1 MRENIKLATRE
12 SPLALRQAN
21 IVRDHLLEKG
31 VFKNIDIVSMT
42 TSGDS
47 ASEKVFKS
55 EGGKGLFLKELELAL
70 TQGKADIAVHSMKD
84 VPAKISS
91 KFSITSIMVRDDP
104 RDVFI
109 SNKHSRIEDMQGGDV
124 GSSSPRR
131 QAILSHL
138 GKKINVR
145 ELRGNI
151 NTRLKKLDEENFDA
165 IVLAKA
171 GLERMNLGHLITQ
184 SLDIDTFVPAPGQ
197 GVLCIECL
205 SKHQEIFR
213 KIRRIS
219 DSDTEICVMAERI
232 FAAEMD
238 GDCLSPIGAH
248 ATVKQGLMTLI
259 GFVASLD
266 GRKYIKNRVVGNKED
281 YVLLANKL
289 SKLFIKM
296 GSKRMLKC

>member
-21 IVRDHLLEKG
+21 TVRDHLLEKG

-70 TQGKADIAVHSMKD
+70 TQGEADIAVHSMKD

-91 KFSITSIMVRDDP
+91 RFAITSIMVRDDP

-109 SNKHSRIEDMQGGDV
+109 SNKHSRIEDMEVGDV

-171 GLERMNLGHLITQ
+171 GLERMNLTHLITQ

-205 SKHQEIFR
+205 SKHKEIFR

-248 ATVKQGLMTLI
+248 ATVKQGLMTLT

-266 GRKYIKNRVVGNKED
+266 GRKYIKNKVVGNKED

-296 GSKRMLKC
+296 VSKRMLKC

>member
-12 SPLALRQAN
+12 SPLALRQAD

-70 TQGKADIAVHSMKD
+70 TQGEADIAVHSMKD

-91 KFSITSIMVRDDP
+91 RFAITSIMVRDDP

-109 SNKHSRIEDMQGGDV
+109 SNKHSRIEDMEVGDV

-171 GLERMNLGHLITQ
+171 GLERMNLTHLITQ

-197 GVLCIECL
+197 GVLCI
-205 SKHQEIFR
+205 
-213 KIRRIS
+213 
-219 DSDTEICVMAERI
+219 
-232 FAAEMD
+232 
-238 GDCLSPIGAH
+238 
-248 ATVKQGLMTLI
+248 
-259 GFVASLD
+259 
-266 GRKYIKNRVVGNKED
+266 
-281 YVLLANKL
+281 
-289 SKLFIKM
+289 
-296 GSKRMLKC
+296 